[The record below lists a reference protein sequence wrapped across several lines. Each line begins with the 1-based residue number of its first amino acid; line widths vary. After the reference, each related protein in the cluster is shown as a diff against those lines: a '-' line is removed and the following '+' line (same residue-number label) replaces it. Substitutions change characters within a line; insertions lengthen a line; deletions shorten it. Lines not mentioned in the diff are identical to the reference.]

1 MNYSTQKCSIK
12 KSLSGTSYLL
22 RKFRAYIL
30 IKRFNVYLKTLN
42 RHNTLP
48 FHEPRRKSNALYF
61 ILYREIHRSTTDQ
74 KEKFSRLFS
83 C

>member
-30 IKRFNVYLKTLN
+30 IKPFNVYLKTLN
-42 RHNTLP
+42 YYH
-48 FHEPRRKSNALYF
+48 KQADS
-61 ILYREIHRSTTDQ
+61 Q
-74 KEKFSRLFS
+74 MG
-83 C
+83 

>member
-30 IKRFNVYLKTLN
+30 IKPFNVYLKTLIAVSIKITFSN
-42 RHNTLP
+42 AKSTFVFVMMFILP
-48 FHEPRRKSNALYF
+48 ARRK
-61 ILYREIHRSTTDQ
+61 R
-74 KEKFSRLFS
+74 
-83 C
+83 

>member
-30 IKRFNVYLKTLN
+30 IKPFNVYLKTLYADPYHRILSDALVLVTSYLE
-42 RHNTLP
+42 RHLLTSISSEASIRN
-48 FHEPRRKSNALYF
+48 HS
-61 ILYREIHRSTTDQ
+61 
-74 KEKFSRLFS
+74 
-83 C
+83 